1 MEKEKRKQQPV
12 FYNTMT
18 KRMEVFVPRQ
28 PGVVKLFTC
37 GPSVYQQQHLGN
49 YRTYLFEDVLH
60 KYLEYLG
67 YRVDRAINFTDI
79 EDKAIKRLKKEGI
92 TLEETTGPNKDEFKK
107 TSQELGIFLPDEIP
121 QATGSVD
128 EAVQIIED
136 LLAKGIAYRHGG
148 NIYFDPLKDP
158 RFGEVFGLDMS
169 QWPEKRVRFSKDTY
183 NGKRWNLGDFILWHG
198 TTPDDPVS
206 WDTRIGKGRPA
217 WNVQDPAM
225 ILKTLGP
232 EIDIHTG
239 GIDNVYRHHD
249 YNRAILES
257 YSGRELAH
265 YWLHGEHLI
274 VEGEKMSKS
283 KGNTMYPKDAYAHGC
298 TAQQVRF
305 MLMCTYYRH
314 QLNVSEERI
323 DECCRHFT
331 TIHQTVEAIQSA
343 SQREHSP
350 AAPAREHKTY
360 RPGSEHSVEKL
371 IDEVPLLFTTKMN
384 DDLNTPGAIEAL
396 EYLADE
402 FYTAQQK
409 GLVSASQRER
419 FIEELRSVDTVLGF
433 LFPRE

>member
-1 MEKEKRKQQPV
+1 MENEKRKQTPV

-18 KRMEVFVPRQ
+18 KRNEVFVPRQ
-28 PGVVKLFTC
+28 AGVVKLFTC

-67 YRVDRAINFTDI
+67 YRVERAINFTDL
-79 EDKAIKRLKKEGI
+79 EDKAIKRLKKEGL
-92 TLEETTGPNKDEFKK
+92 TLEETTGPNKAEFLK
-107 TSQELGIFLPDEIP
+107 TSKELGIFLPDEIP
-121 QATGSVD
+121 QATGSVE

-136 LLAKGIAYRHGG
+136 LLEKGIAYWHKG
-148 NIYFDPLKDP
+148 NVYFDPLKYP
-158 RFGEVFGLDMS
+158 RFGEVFGLDMT
-169 QWPEKRVRFSKDTY
+169 QWPEKRVRFSRDTY
-183 NGKRWNLGDFILWHG
+183 NGTRWNLGDFILWHG
-198 TTPDDPVS
+198 TSSEDPVS
-206 WDTRIGKGRPA
+206 WDSRIGKGRPA

-257 YSGRELAH
+257 YSGKKLAH

-274 VEGEKMSKS
+274 VEGAKMSKS

-298 TAQQVRF
+298 SPQQVRF

-314 QLNVSEERI
+314 KLNVSAERI
-323 DECCRHFT
+323 DECCRHFS
-331 TIHQTVEAIQSA
+331 TIRQTLEAIQSG
-343 SQREHSP
+343 SPREHNP
-350 AAPAREHKTY
+350 TAPARVHKTY

-371 IDEVPLLFTTKMN
+371 IDEVPILFSTKMN
-384 DDLNTPGAIEAL
+384 DDMDTPGAIESI
-396 EYLADE
+396 EHVADE
-402 FYTAQQK
+402 FYSAQQK
-409 GLVSASQRER
+409 SLVNNSQRQR
-419 FIEELRSVDTVLGF
+419 FISELKSIDRVLGF
-433 LFPRE
+433 LF